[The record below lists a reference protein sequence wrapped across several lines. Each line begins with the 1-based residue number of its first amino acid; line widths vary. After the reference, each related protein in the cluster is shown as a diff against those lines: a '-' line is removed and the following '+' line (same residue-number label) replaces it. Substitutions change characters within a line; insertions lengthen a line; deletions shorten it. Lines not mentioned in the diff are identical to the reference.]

1 MTVPQPISPSG
12 DRISYPT
19 RNVKR
24 SLCVFL
30 SCVGP
35 GVNAL
40 CFQSVRPKYVGSSNR
55 VSTRHSADSH
65 SSPFSFSTS
74 IATRYNEVSSRQY
87 RPNKFYAL
95 SPLLAAPYK
104 IPESPSPEYKKKRK
118 IQRKLSTLKTP
129 TKKTFE
135 TGRFYQRSAMMEHDI
150 LSREEEMELGSR
162 IVRALALRDKMSAI
176 LEDAGIVVVDD
187 AFSDQ
192 NWENIDI
199 TSTVGSVAQRDS
211 NFICIPDDI
220 MINNE
225 LYDNNAP
232 SSIPSSD
239 YRISNALVRNGS
251 KLRLSAVIADLN
263 ALSEYDISAKLSI
276 DGGRKEVLEILYE
289 GVQARNSLM
298 KSNIRL
304 VVSIAKKWMKRNAAA
319 NSGEGANLANL
330 YEGGWDRPSLDEAIQ
345 EGVLGLARAVDK
357 YDPKRGLKFST
368 YSTYWITNY
377 VRQSFQAAATG
388 CLKVPGK
395 LHDIKGAY
403 KRLQMQYLNSPDPI
417 PSEEDMANEIGVSVS
432 RLRTALRVTEQLKSI
447 DEPLSGKNTGLK
459 GSGAGGDKSGNDSI
473 TMGDRLECQE
483 IAPEEY
489 VEISFLRQTLENAMA
504 AELSPHERDILRLRL
519 GLDDGQTRT
528 VKQVVEEYG
537 GGLSLADV
545 RSAEQRAVKK
555 LSSPHALYAH
565 NLFDYIGMTGI

>member
-40 CFQSVRPKYVGSSNR
+40 CFQSVRPKYFGSSNR
-55 VSTRHSADSH
+55 VSTRHSTDSH

-87 RPNKFYAL
+87 RPNK
-95 SPLLAAPYK
+95 

-118 IQRKLSTLKTP
+118 IQRKLNTLKTP

-263 ALSEYDISAKLSI
+263 ALSEYDISAKLGI

-388 CLKVPGK
+388 SLKVPGK

-504 AELSPHERDILRLRL
+504 A
-519 GLDDGQTRT
+519 
-528 VKQVVEEYG
+528 
-537 GGLSLADV
+537 
-545 RSAEQRAVKK
+545 
-555 LSSPHALYAH
+555 
-565 NLFDYIGMTGI
+565 